1 MLPVTWL
8 PGVATEIKGH
18 RHFKAL
24 ITHAHWLKSV
34 EDFRAILLKGWQT
47 CRSAGLRLKTK
58 SRLWVKR
65 CLWITTWLHSGSVYC
80 FDRNAATSLGSSCFL
95 FLLKSAEFSHKVTQ
109 NPHAC
114 LAWRPSQEISNN
126 QRSLMLFFFGSG
138 TCLKASLRSESL
150 CFFWIYCCRQKVQIH
165 KSILSGKDVMRPDC
179 NVYLQSKG
187 GGRKGRC
194 PPGSQ
199 SPATLQVTLAPIS
212 PKM

>member
-126 QRSLMLFFFGSG
+126 QRSLMLFFLAVGLVSKPLWDLSHCASSG
-138 TCLKASLRSESL
+138 FIVVDKK
-150 CFFWIYCCRQKVQIH
+150 Y
-165 KSILSGKDVMRPDC
+165 KSINLYYQAKMWCDLTAMFTFNPKGADVKEGVHLDLSPPPP
-179 NVYLQSKG
+179 SK
-187 GGRKGRC
+187 
-194 PPGSQ
+194 S
-199 SPATLQVTLAPIS
+199 L
-212 PKM
+212 